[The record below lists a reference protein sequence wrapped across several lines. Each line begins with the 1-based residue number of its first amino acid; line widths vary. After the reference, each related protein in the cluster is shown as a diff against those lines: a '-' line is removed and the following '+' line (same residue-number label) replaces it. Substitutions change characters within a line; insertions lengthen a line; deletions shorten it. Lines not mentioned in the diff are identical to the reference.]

1 MPMDDEIRVLVED
14 QATALDRC
22 AGIIQEVQSRLPRPS
37 REDVEEVRG
46 GHRPMTRDEYLL
58 ARLQRVVV
66 TLENVVSDLRVDLE
80 YGFEPGPE
88 VDVKALAAA
97 AEQDCELL
105 VKSVDFSQIRASDA
119 EDHKNHGEISEKD

>member
-1 MPMDDEIRVLVED
+1 MDDEIRVLVED
-14 QATALDRC
+14 QAASLDRC
-22 AGIIQEVQSRLPRPS
+22 AGTVQEIQSRLPRPS
-37 REDVEEVRG
+37 REAIEEIRG

-88 VDVKALAAA
+88 VDVNALAAA
-97 AEQDCELL
+97 AEQDRELL
-105 VKSVDFSQIRASDA
+105 VESVDFSQIRAGKP
-119 EDHKNHGEISEKD
+119 EDCKNLGETTEKD

>member
-1 MPMDDEIRVLVED
+1 MDDEIRVLVED
-14 QATALDRC
+14 QAAALERC
-22 AGIIQEVQSRLPRPS
+22 AGTVQEIQSRLPRPS
-37 REDVEEVRG
+37 REEVEEVRG

-88 VDVKALAAA
+88 VDVNALAAA
-97 AEQDCELL
+97 TEQDCELL
-105 VKSVDFSQIRASDA
+105 VKSVDFSQIGPCKPEGR
-119 EDHKNHGEISEKD
+119 KNLGEITEKD